1 MTTECVTFVENKNY
15 FKMKAIERI
24 ETKENYEVIKQ
35 DALERFKEDKYKY
48 ETLAIL
54 IGLDTGLRASDLLN
68 LKANDITYN
77 EVADRYECVSSV
89 KKTKVA
95 SHKTQ
100 LSKATYKTFK
110 AMNIDSGHIFSNPKT
125 GNLFTR
131 IWLTNR
137 TNLRYGFSFHNL
149 RKISAKRILEVG
161 TLADAQRHLA
171 HKRISSTDAYL
182 KVTEQNSLDRV
193 SVLYR

>member
-1 MTTECVTFVENKNY
+1 
-15 FKMKAIERI
+15 MKAIERI

-89 KKTKVA
+89 KKTKVV
-95 SHKTQ
+95 S
-100 LSKATYKTFK
+100 
-110 AMNIDSGHIFSNPKT
+110 
-125 GNLFTR
+125 LF
-131 IWLTNR
+131 
-137 TNLRYGFSFHNL
+137 
-149 RKISAKRILEVG
+149 
-161 TLADAQRHLA
+161 
-171 HKRISSTDAYL
+171 
-182 KVTEQNSLDRV
+182 
-193 SVLYR
+193 